1 MQKCIAREGI
11 MSWKALDF
19 DWNRARAFL
28 VTAEEGSFSRA
39 ASVLQ
44 MSQTTLGRQVAGLE
58 EELGVLLFD
67 RVGGGLE
74 ITPSGKALMEHVKA
88 MGEAALKL
96 SISASGK
103 MKSIAGKVV
112 ISASESYAVYVLPTM
127 VREIRSLQP
136 GIEIELVSTNETS
149 DLSRREADI
158 AVRNYRPTQGDLFA
172 KKLNQENFY
181 LYAEKKYFKSLGKLK
196 TLEDLKKAD
205 FIGLQNN
212 EYVITELNQ
221 NGIPVDESNF
231 PLISKSHLAHWH
243 LAKEGLGLGLMAAR
257 IGDEDP
263 SMFRVLDHLLP
274 NLVYDNWLVT
284 HAELKT
290 SPRIRFVFDF
300 LSEKFKHSGK

>member
-1 MQKCIAREGI
+1 
-11 MSWKALDF
+11 MSWEALDF

-28 VTAEEGSFSRA
+28 VTAEEGSFSKA
-39 ASVLQ
+39 AIVLQ

-74 ITPSGKALMEHVKA
+74 ITPSGKALIEHVKA

-103 MKSIAGKVV
+103 INSIAGKVC
-112 ISASESYAVYVLPTM
+112 ISASESFAVYVLPPI
-127 VREIRSLQP
+127 VKKIRSLQP

-158 AVRNYRPTQGDLFA
+158 AIRNYRPTQGDLYA
-172 KKLNQENFY
+172 KKLGEENFY
-181 LYAEKKYFKSLGKLK
+181 LYAEKGYFESLGKIKSLN
-196 TLEDLKKAD
+196 DLKKAN

-212 EYVITELNQ
+212 EYVIKELNAH
-221 NGIPVDESNF
+221 GIPVDHSNF
-231 PLISKSHLAHWH
+231 PILSKSHLAHWH
-243 LAKEGLGLGLMAAR
+243 LAKQGLGIGLMASR
-257 IGDEDP
+257 IGDQDP
-263 SMFRVLDHLLP
+263 SMIRVLDEYLGDLK
-274 NLVYDNWLVT
+274 YENWLVT
-284 HAELKT
+284 HSELKT

-300 LSEKFKHSGK
+300 LQTGPFNCG